1 MCFRGK
7 KISWETQ
14 LWRQFGMLCAK
25 EWSADDNSGPIS
37 DLHHIPVSTKYE
49 YKQVLNS
56 ESTSNLNKYCYTVT
70 CP

>member
-7 KISWETQ
+7 KISWENQ

-25 EWSADDNSGPIS
+25 EWSADGNSGPIS
-37 DLHHIPVSTKYE
+37 DLQHILVSTKYK

-56 ESTSNLNKYCYTVT
+56 ESTSNLNKYCYTVI